1 MKKKLLGFI
10 LACISA
16 MSYSVDEVDSDLG
29 EIINFRQYS
38 ESFAS
43 SGQPCLPAWMRI
55 SLARCWLCKN

>member
-43 SGQPCLPAWMRI
+43 SGQPSREQF
-55 SLARCWLCKN
+55 SVLADKGLSE